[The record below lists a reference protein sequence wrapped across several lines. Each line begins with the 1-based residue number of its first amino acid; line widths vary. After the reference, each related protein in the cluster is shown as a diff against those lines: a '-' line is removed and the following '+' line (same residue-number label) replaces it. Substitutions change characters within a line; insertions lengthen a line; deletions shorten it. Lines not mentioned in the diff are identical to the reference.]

1 VPQFESTDPAK
12 DGKTAETSLSYR
24 QERAIVELLQQP
36 NMQAAAASAGVTAR
50 TLRRWLRQRE
60 FSRRYEKQRSLQL
73 ECIHEVL
80 RLSAMDA
87 VQVLIAVSQNKM
99 SPPAARVSAASRL
112 IDYTFKVG
120 ELASIEKRL
129 QELEQ
134 IAKGRP

>member
-1 VPQFESTDPAK
+1 VPPFESTDPAK
-12 DGKTAETSLSYR
+12 TRKTAEASLSYR

-36 NMQAAAASAGVTAR
+36 NMDAAAAKAGVTPR

-73 ECIHEVL
+73 EGIHEVL
-80 RLSAMDA
+80 RSSAMDSLK
-87 VQVLIAVSQNKM
+87 VLIDVSQNKT
-99 SPPAARVSAASRL
+99 SPPAARVSAATRL
-112 IDYTFKVG
+112 IEFTFKVG

-134 IAKGRP
+134 MAKERP